1 MCLPRHPCAV
11 NKLQLYAR
19 YSIVCA
25 YVGSVRVNLFLVIL
39 STNAVNIRRHLSIAS
54 ADVTVDTKMVV
65 HCHPIGPI
73 SLPRPPPPPPPLL
86 LLLLRGNACLHRRR
100 KQPFIISS
108 RRRVSKA
115 NNGTAAEA
123 RRTQRGAAVAR
134 SRSTKGGRR
143 GTRVTPG

>member
-25 YVGSVRVNLFLVIL
+25 YLGSVRVNLFLVIL

-73 SLPRPPPPPPPLL
+73 SLPRPPPPLL

-108 RRRVSKA
+108 RRLVSKA
-115 NNGTAAEA
+115 NIGTAAEA
-123 RRTQRGAAVAR
+123 RRTQRGAARR
-134 SRSTKGGRR
+134 SLGLGRR
-143 GTRVTPG
+143 RAVAEARA

>member
-73 SLPRPPPPPPPLL
+73 SLPRPPPPPPLL